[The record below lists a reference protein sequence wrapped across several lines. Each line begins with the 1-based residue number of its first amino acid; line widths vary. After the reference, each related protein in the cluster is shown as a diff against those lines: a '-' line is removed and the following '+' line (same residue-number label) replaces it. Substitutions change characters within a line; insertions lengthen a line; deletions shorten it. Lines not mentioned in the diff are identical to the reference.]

1 MSTNHEVDL
10 GTNPVIQAICGNL
23 RNFNTRVK
31 EAGMRMN
38 PATGECYNLIRAGH
52 TVIKMVPNPSGT
64 AYTTTIDTDL
74 ARGLFERPGTRFEEF
89 IRAYVSVLY
98 LLTVLSD
105 EDIEEIK
112 EAKFYNKN
120 GIVTVPDRKGDSLYV
135 TIFDYNNRS
144 GTNLLN

>member
-1 MSTNHEVDL
+1 MSTNHEIDL
-10 GTNPVIQAICGNL
+10 GTNPVIQAICTNL

-38 PATGECYNLIRAGH
+38 PATGECCNLIRTGH
-52 TVIKMVPNPSGT
+52 TVIKMVPNSSGT

-74 ARGLFERPGTRFEEF
+74 ARGLFERPGARYEEF

-105 EDIEEIK
+105 EDIEDIK
-112 EAKFYNKN
+112 AAKFYNKN

-135 TIFDYNNRS
+135 TIFDNNNRS
-144 GTNLLN
+144 GTNLLQ